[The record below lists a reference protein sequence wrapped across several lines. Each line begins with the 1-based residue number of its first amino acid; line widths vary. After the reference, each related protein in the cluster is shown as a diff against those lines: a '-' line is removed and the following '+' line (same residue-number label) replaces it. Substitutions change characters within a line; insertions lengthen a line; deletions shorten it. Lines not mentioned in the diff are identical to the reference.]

1 MSYRVLVVDDD
12 KNMCSWIEE
21 GLGRRKFATTSRG
34 SAEEAFALLATE
46 DFDVVVTDIN
56 MPKLKGTE
64 LCERIIVNHPDLPV
78 VLITAFGSFDTAIAA
93 IRAGAY
99 DFLTKP
105 FKIDELAITIE
116 HASQQRALREEVKRL
131 RRAVTESQRFDEIV
145 GTSAAMKKVFELL
158 ERVAETDT
166 TVLVTGE
173 TGTGKELVA
182 RALHKRGRRSAAPF
196 LAINC
201 AALPEP
207 LLESELFGH
216 AKGAFTDA
224 KGARTGLFVQANGGT
239 LFLDEVGEM
248 AQGMQVKLLRALQER
263 VVRPVGGDAEV
274 PFDVRIVAA
283 TNQDLERGVSEG
295 SFREDLFY
303 RLNVI
308 QVELPPLRA
317 RGNDVLLL
325 SQRFLEHFASRATK
339 KVVGLSSGAA
349 EKILA
354 YSWPGNV
361 RELQNCIERAVALTR
376 YEQLTVE
383 DLPEKIRDYRSAHV
397 FVASNDPAELASM
410 DEVERRYIL
419 HVLDATGGNK
429 RHAARV
435 LGFDRKTLYRKLE
448 RYGVASTGASTED
461 D

>member
-21 GLGRRKFATTSRG
+21 GLGRRKFKTTSRG

-46 DFDVVVTDIN
+46 EFDVVVTDIN
-56 MPKLKGTE
+56 MPRLKGTE
-64 LCERIIVNHPDLPV
+64 LCERIILNHPEVPV

-105 FKIDELAITIE
+105 FKIDELALTIE
-116 HASQQRALREEVKRL
+116 HAAQQRALREEVKRL
-131 RRAVTESQRFDEIV
+131 RRAVTESQTFDEIV
-145 GTSAAMKKVFELL
+145 GSSPAMKKVFELL

-173 TGTGKELVA
+173 TGTGKELIA
-182 RALHKRGRRSAAPF
+182 RALHKRGRRKAAPF

-224 KGARTGLFVQANGGT
+224 KAARTGLFVQATGGT

-248 AQGMQVKLLRALQER
+248 PPGMQVKLLRALQER

-283 TNQDLERGVSEG
+283 TNQNLEKAVSAG
-295 SFREDLFY
+295 TFREDLFY

-308 QVELPPLRA
+308 QLELPPLRA

-325 SQRFLEHFASRATK
+325 SQRFVEHFAARASK
-339 KVVGLSSGAA
+339 KVLGLSSGAA
-349 EKILA
+349 EKLLG

-361 RELQNCIERAVALTR
+361 RELQNCVERAVALTR
-376 YEQLTVE
+376 QEQLTVE
-383 DLPEKIRDYRSAHV
+383 DLPEKIRDYKAAHV
-397 FVASNDPAELASM
+397 FVASNDPAELAPM

-419 HVLDATGGNK
+419 HVLEATGGNK

-448 RYGVASTGASTED
+448 RYGVSPAGPPEED
-461 D
+461 